1 MRVKF
6 LLIASVA
13 ITAIG
18 VFAARPTHAGSYYGG
33 DHVYADSFGNLVVES
48 AAGYKRIIVGQGH
61 RAKELREF
69 TQAEEP
75 TVVYS
80 DEENARTDDC
90 YRPGLWLKGRG
101 HMYGRSFGEMPPM
114 AACTD

>member
-1 MRVKF
+1 MRMKF
-6 LLIASVA
+6 LLLASIAVTAVA
-13 ITAIG
+13 
-18 VFAARPTHAGSYYGG
+18 VFAVRPTNAGSYYGG
-33 DHVYADSFGNLVVES
+33 DHVYADSFGNLVIES

-69 TQAEEP
+69 TAAEEP

-80 DEENARTDDC
+80 TEDTARSDNDC

-101 HMYGRSFGEMPPM
+101 HMYGLSHGEMPLM
-114 AACTD
+114 AACR